1 MDRKELT
8 EAIGLMYDA
17 FIASP
22 DADIPEL
29 RMLVHE
35 AVKELLSQLEPQDIS
50 SRCN

>member
-1 MDRKELT
+1 MEREDFVQ
-8 EAIGLMYDA
+8 AIRLMYDA

>member
-8 EAIGLMYDA
+8 EAISLMYDA